1 MSSEDSDSSAET
13 DTDSLDETDT
23 DESAS
28 DSSAESQLKPSDI
41 GDVNSITPLST
52 NDHVR
57 TLPLE
62 LPVCTTSKQMSL
74 PSSSETSCHN
84 PIFEQIIKKL
94 NIVANG
100 VKTTKFEV

>member
-41 GDVNSITPLST
+41 GDVNSITPPLST

-57 TLPLE
+57 TSPLE
-62 LPVCTTSKQMSL
+62 LHIINGGDEMK
-74 PSSSETSCHN
+74 
-84 PIFEQIIKKL
+84 PIQQSFMHVQQGL
-94 NIVANG
+94 VNLRSVS
-100 VKTTKFEV
+100 V